1 MKKLTFSGLALIIL
15 IVCAWALTGATQA
28 KQKTAA
34 VAPLQQTKCAAF
46 NSKELKDIDPKES
59 QRFIKD
65 PAVQNF
71 QLARRSNPQALDEL
85 VASGDKSLVPYLE
98 FVAQMEGG
106 EKELV
111 ALIKLGD
118 TEKFNQLVTQT
129 QCVEGAR
136 YTAKDD
142 FRQMKAIDILGLL
155 KTPEAYQVLYN
166 LLDDTQGHASGDMVF
181 LTHSQLAMKSLENT
195 VNSRPEGLKNPNG
208 SGKSDKER
216 AEIWKQWLKTNKLV
230 S

>member
-1 MKKLTFSGLALIIL
+1 MKKLTLSGLALVIL

-28 KQKTAA
+28 KQKTVA

-98 FVAQMEGG
+98 YVAQMEGG

-118 TEKFNQLVTQT
+118 REKFNQLMTLT
-129 QCVEGAR
+129 RCVEGAS
-136 YTAKDD
+136 YSFADYS
-142 FRQMKAIDILGLL
+142 RQKKAIELMGLL
-155 KTPEAYQVLYN
+155 KTPEAYQVLYS
-166 LLDDTQGHASGDMVF
+166 LLDDNKGYASGDMVF
-181 LTHSQLAMKSLENT
+181 LTHSQLAQMVLDSTIKPG
-195 VNSRPEGLKNPNG
+195 PEGLSNPNG
-208 SGKSDKER
+208 SSKPDVER
-216 AEIWKQWLKTNKLV
+216 AEIWKGWLKTNNLV
-230 S
+230 P